1 MERAVDEF
9 GFFLDSKD
17 ANPPAPSANHKTR
30 ENEWLLYLQTG
41 NWNQTQLK
49 KMCRLGIPDS
59 LRAQVWIKLADAR
72 HDAINPSGNLMFGKK
87 IE

>member
-1 MERAVDEF
+1 MERAIDEF

-17 ANPPAPSANHKTR
+17 ANPVVNSKQKIR
-30 ENEWLLYLQTG
+30 ESDWLQYLQTG

-59 LRAQVWIKLADAR
+59 LRAQVWIKLADADSKR
-72 HDAINPSGNLMFGKK
+72 RNGLYKVYLDLFNI
-87 IE
+87 

>member
-17 ANPPAPSANHKTR
+17 ANPAASTSKHKSR
-30 ENEWLLYLQTG
+30 EKDWLVYLQTG
-41 NWNQTQLK
+41 NWNQNQLK

-59 LRAQVWIKLADAR
+59 LRAQVWIKLADATC
-72 HDAINPSGNLMFGKK
+72 KK
-87 IE
+87 KEGMYNV